1 MRARRS
7 KHGESTCGLAR
18 QMEMVQMKT
27 AVWRK
32 SQFHEMRQAAV
43 LLVGFE
49 ARLRLKGRR
58 LTDCFHIVI
67 DIAFQHQ
74 SARIKRDMGWLFGYI
89 ETEGLL

>member
-7 KHGESTCGLAR
+7 KHGESTSGLAE
-18 QMEMVQMKT
+18 QLDLVQTRT
-27 AVWRK
+27 AAWRK

-58 LTDCFHIVI
+58 LTNGFDIVI

-74 SARIKRDMGWLFGYI
+74 TARIKRDMGWLFGYI